1 MSFANIDLEAQKKP
15 LLQKGAG
22 DKYTDIET
30 TDLDRI
36 IDKTS
41 KQLQTFNQQISQF
54 DQQRRQLG
62 SKRDCVQLRSN
73 IDTSIEHISELYN
86 AIEHLITN
94 LSQLINISAGDKS
107 DGSDKLK
114 VNTRH
119 IVIKERLVSEFN
131 ELDKKFKRLVKVYQE
146 KKRVTP
152 IVTKAVSHSDDKD
165 PNRDDQHQLQQ
176 QQQKQLEP
184 ELDQYLVEQ
193 TELQYHLQLTEERN
207 REIEQVT
214 EGIMEVNSIFKD
226 LDQLIHQQGEQLNTV
241 EDNILQL
248 HGNTQQAD
256 RELTKANNY
265 QKLKGKWSC
274 ILLTALTIVVL
285 IVVLAVVS

>member
-15 LLQKGAG
+15 LLSQAAS
-22 DKYTDIET
+22 DKYTDSESN
-30 TDLDRI
+30 DLDKI

-41 KQLQTFNQQISQF
+41 KQLQTFNQQVTQL

-73 IDTSIEHISELYN
+73 LDSSIEHISELQT
-86 AIEHLITN
+86 AIQHLIAN
-94 LSQLINISAGDKS
+94 LSQLINVSAGDKS
-107 DGSDKLK
+107 NDTDK
-114 VNTRH
+114 VRVSTRH
-119 IVIKERLVSEFN
+119 IVIKERIVTEFN
-131 ELDKKFKRLVKVYQE
+131 ELEKKFKRLVKVYQE

-152 IVTKAVSHSDDKD
+152 IISKIDLNVGKE
-165 PNRDDQHQLQQ
+165 PNHATNERQVQSQVQ
-176 QQQKQLEP
+176 VEP
-184 ELDQYLVEQ
+184 ELDQDLIEQ

-265 QKLKGKWSC
+265 QKSKSKWSC

-285 IVVLAVVS
+285 IIVLAVVS

>member
-15 LLQKGAG
+15 LLQKGTAES
-22 DKYTDIET
+22 YTET
-30 TDLDRI
+30 SDLDRI

-62 SKRDCVQLRSN
+62 SRRDCLQLRSN
-73 IDTSIEHISELYN
+73 IDASIEHINELYN
-86 AIEHLITN
+86 AIQHLISN
-94 LSQLINISAGDKS
+94 LSQLINVSAGDKS
-107 DGSDKLK
+107 DSSDKVK
-114 VNTRH
+114 VSSRH

-152 IVTKAVSHSDDKD
+152 IVSSQGDHKETKNDEPRQV
-165 PNRDDQHQLQQ
+165 QQ
-176 QQQKQLEP
+176 QIQLES
-184 ELDQYLVEQ
+184 ELDQNLVEQ

-265 QKLKGKWSC
+265 QKSKGKWSC
-274 ILLTALTIVVL
+274 ILLTALTIIVL
-285 IVVLAVVS
+285 IIVLAVVS

>member
-15 LLQKGAG
+15 LIQKGAV
-22 DKYTDIET
+22 DKYTDAESNH
-30 TDLDRI
+30 LDKI

-41 KQLQTFNQQISQF
+41 KQLQTFNQQILQF

-62 SKRDCVQLRSN
+62 SRRDCVQLRSN
-73 IDTSIEHISELYN
+73 IDISIDHINELYI
-86 AIEHLITN
+86 AIQHLISN
-94 LSQLINISAGDKS
+94 LSQLINVSAGDKS
-107 DGSDKLK
+107 DGTDKLK
-114 VNTRH
+114 VSSRH

-152 IVTKAVSHSDDKD
+152 IISKTD
-165 PNRDDQHQLQQ
+165 PQRDNKEPTHYDSYQVQQ
-176 QQQKQLEP
+176 QTQLEP
-184 ELDQYLVEQ
+184 ELDQDLVEQ

-265 QKLKGKWSC
+265 QKLKSKWSC
-274 ILLTALTIVVL
+274 ILLTALTIIVL